1 MIRLREMSRE
11 KVEGALSKAMNS
23 MGGRRTLRR
32 VQSNAS
38 SPRVNRLKAL
48 VSRTDPLRSAKEVGK
63 DNPHL
68 GLRAMAMSDIPNSS
82 KTSRHF
88 KLKSKLASMTDPDH
102 ETHRQAHRFAKYL
115 TKNKESGAS
124 VRNNLLE
131 MVTMKPLQVARGSEE
146 GNLLNRR
153 LRSFRDSAVDTRS
166 DPRLRSLLRVARRGQ
181 ALLSSSATP
190 SRSGYLY
197 PIKVSK
203 KSIND
208 EMKRMT
214 KRNPHGYY
222 PVQESYPKSG
232 AALKR
237 KALYGKSGTPRNP
250 VMESN
255 IYFAP
260 PTKLQLAMDLA
271 KATGVSDAI
280 SNSMQSQTR
289 RSNAWKGTKKGLKYG
304 VAATVAAPF
313 VMGGIDS
320 AANIAS
326 MGYKKWQEER
336 LPTREMAATYGGIAL
351 KHAPKIIGGAM
362 LAGGLHGLLKRPDRN
377 KKEKK

>member
-11 KVEGALSKAMNS
+11 KVEGALSKALNS

-38 SPRVNRLKAL
+38 SPRVNKLKAL

-131 MVTMKPLQVARGSEE
+131 MITMKPVNVAKGSLGGHLNLRGLQA
-146 GNLLNRR
+146 
-153 LRSFRDSAVDTRS
+153 LRSRAVH
-166 DPRLRSLLRVARRGQ
+166 DPRALRSRAVRDPRNNYDRWRRSE
-181 ALLSSSATP
+181 LTSSSA
-190 SRSGYLY
+190 S

-203 KSIND
+203 KTINSQ
-208 EMKRMT
+208 MKRMQ
-214 KRNPHGYY
+214 KRNPEGYY

-232 AALKR
+232 AAIKR
-237 KALYGKSGTPRNP
+237 KALYGKAGSARNP
-250 VMESN
+250 VLESN
-255 IYFAP
+255 RLNTLLFTYF
-260 PTKLQLAMDLA
+260 
-271 KATGVSDAI
+271 
-280 SNSMQSQTR
+280 N
-289 RSNAWKGTKKGLKYG
+289 
-304 VAATVAAPF
+304 
-313 VMGGIDS
+313 
-320 AANIAS
+320 
-326 MGYKKWQEER
+326 
-336 LPTREMAATYGGIAL
+336 
-351 KHAPKIIGGAM
+351 H
-362 LAGGLHGLLKRPDRN
+362 
-377 KKEKK
+377 